1 MPCLPPAS
9 ISTSTKVVES
19 HSSVPSDSGASVG
32 TVYALALAL
41 PSATASM
48 YSTLL
53 LAGEHL
59 MAGEQAG
66 PGFARGLPQ
75 HRVRAGVALQ
85 HGFGER
91 LGLLECDV
99 RGERRHFG
107 IGD

>member
-1 MPCLPPAS
+1 MPRLPPAS
-9 ISTSTKVVES
+9 ISTSTRIVES

-41 PSATASM
+41 PSAMASM
-48 YSTLL
+48 QASTLF
-53 LAGEHL
+53 A
-59 MAGEQAG
+59 ARKQAG

-91 LGLLECDV
+91 LGLLEGDV
-99 RGERRHFG
+99 RRQRRH
-107 IGD
+107 